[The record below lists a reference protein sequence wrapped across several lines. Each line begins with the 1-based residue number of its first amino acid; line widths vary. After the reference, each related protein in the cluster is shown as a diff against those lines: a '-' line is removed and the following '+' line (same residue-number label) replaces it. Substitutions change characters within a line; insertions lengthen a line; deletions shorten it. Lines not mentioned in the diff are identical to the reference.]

1 MKRKKYKKRKFFD
14 KFSYSNRNTNIFLI
28 CSFLFV
34 LFGLTIG
41 YSVLSNVLSIKGD
54 VAIRPF
60 KDIRITS
67 VTGPEISNGAYETYN
82 FKYSHDLLVV
92 NGVLPNTSSSLTYD
106 IDPKAPVHIVVIPKK
121 HIASAAEISA
131 DNSGE
136 VAHIYEAIARIAEEL
151 KLEKGFRVVTNCGE
165 EGGQSVGHL
174 HFHLLAGRNLGWPPG

>member
-82 FKYSHDLLVV
+82 FKYSHDLLVI
-92 NGVLPNTSSSLTYD
+92 NGVLPNTSSSLTYT
-106 IDPKAPVHIVVIPKK
+106 IT
-121 HIASAAEISA
+121 
-131 DNSGE
+131 
-136 VAHIYEAIARIAEEL
+136 
-151 KLEKGFRVVTNCGE
+151 VTNNGTVDMDLINIINNCTDSNVYYELNGI
-165 EGGQSVGHL
+165 
-174 HFHLLAGRNLGWPPG
+174 NLGEKLISELESSK